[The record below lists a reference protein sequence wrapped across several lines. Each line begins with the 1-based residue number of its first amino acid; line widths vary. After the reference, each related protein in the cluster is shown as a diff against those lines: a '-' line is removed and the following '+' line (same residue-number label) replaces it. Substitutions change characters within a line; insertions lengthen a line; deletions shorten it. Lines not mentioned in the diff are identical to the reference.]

1 MNADAGRAVSQLN
14 AAQRVAEAMAE
25 LGVPRLFGVP
35 GGGSSL
41 DLIEAAAQVGIPFTL
56 ARHETAAVMMA
67 ASAAEITGRPGAC
80 LCTKGPGLANAAN
93 GLAHA
98 SLERAPLMLVTDG
111 FSPTHTGYVT
121 HQWFDQAAF
130 AGPVVRAYEATS
142 GTDIDSCLARL
153 VAAMQGPCPGPV
165 VLELTGEAA
174 KRTAPRA
181 MLPAVVPAPM
191 PGSAPAPEAL
201 AQAQALL
208 GAARR
213 PVLVAGLEARD
224 AAPELRALARA
235 LGCPVLVTYKAKGV
249 VADDDTAFAGIFTG
263 GAAEAALL
271 DQADAIIL
279 AGADPVEFILQPW
292 RYTVPVLDITRFRRP
307 VHYTKPAVVLEG
319 AIAPALAALTAGAA
333 RGDWRA
339 PEIAAARETWQTS
352 LANPGRG
359 DAVGPERLVTLAHA
373 ACRRAGVDARVAV
386 DAGAHMFSATTFW
399 PCARPN
405 DLLISNG
412 LASMGFALPGAI
424 AAALVEPARP
434 AIAFTGDGGLL
445 MCLGELATAAC
456 AGARLVVIV
465 FNDGLLT
472 LIDLKKGNRALPEGA
487 LGWPA
492 PGFAEAARG
501 MGCAG
506 FTVATVAEYEA
517 ALDAA
522 LATPGPSVIDVRI
535 DATGYARQ
543 LQAARG

>member
-14 AAQRVAEAMAE
+14 AAQRVAQAMAE
-25 LGVPRLFGVP
+25 LGVVRLFGVP

-41 DLIEAAAQVGIPFTL
+41 DLIEAAAQAGIPFTL

-67 ASAAEITGRPGAC
+67 ASAAEITGKPGAC

-98 SLERAPLMLVTDG
+98 SLERAPLLLVTDG
-111 FSPTHTGYVT
+111 FSPTHTSYVT

-130 AGPVVRAYEATS
+130 AAPVVRAYAATS
-142 GTDIDSCLARL
+142 GTDIDACLARL

-165 VLELTGEAA
+165 VLELTGEAS
-174 KRTAPRA
+174 KRSGPAATLPAPPRA
-181 MLPAVVPAPM
+181 TP
-191 PGSAPAPEAL
+191 PAPEAL
-201 AQAQALL
+201 TTAQALL
-208 GAARR
+208 RDARR

-224 AAPELRALARA
+224 AAPELRALARV
-235 LGCPVLVTYKAKGV
+235 LGSPVLVTYKAKGV
-249 VADDDTAFAGIFTG
+249 VADDDAAFAGIFTG
-263 GAAEAALL
+263 GMAEAALL
-271 DQADAIIL
+271 DQADLIIL

-292 RYTVPVLDITRFRRP
+292 RYKVPVLDIARFRRE
-307 VHYTKPAVVLEG
+307 VHYTKPDVVLEG
-319 AIAPALAALTAGAA
+319 AIAPALAALATGAA

-339 PEIAAARETWQTS
+339 PEIAAAREAWRIS

-359 DAVGPERLVTLAHA
+359 EAVGPERLVTLAAA
-373 ACRRAGVDARVAV
+373 ACARAGVDARVTV

-399 PCARPN
+399 PCSRPN

-412 LASMGFALPGAI
+412 LASMGFALPAAI

-456 AGARLVVIV
+456 AGAKLVVIV

-506 FTVATVAEYEA
+506 FTAHNVAEYEA

-522 LATPGPSVIDVRI
+522 FATPGPSVIDVRI
-535 DATGYARQ
+535 DATGTARQ
-543 LQAARG
+543 MQAARG

>member
-1 MNADAGRAVSQLN
+1 MNIDVRPAASQLT

-25 LGVPRLFGVP
+25 LGVVRLFGVP

-67 ASAAEITGRPGAC
+67 ASAAEITRRPGAC
-80 LCTKGPGLANAAN
+80 LVTKGPGLANAAN

-98 SLERAPLMLVTDG
+98 SLERAPLLLVTDG

-130 AGPVVRAYEATS
+130 AAPVVRAYEATS
-142 GTDIDSCLARL
+142 GTDIDACLARL
-153 VAAMQGPCPGPV
+153 VAAMQGACPGPV

-174 KRTAPRA
+174 KRSAPRA
-181 MLPAVVPAPM
+181 GLPAPAAALP
-191 PGSAPAPEAL
+191 PATDAL
-201 AQAQALL
+201 EQAQALL
-208 GAARR
+208 RGARR
-213 PVLVAGLEARD
+213 PVLVAGLEARG
-224 AAPELRALARA
+224 AARETHALAAA

-249 VADDDTAFAGIFTG
+249 VADDDAAFAGIFTG

-271 DQADAIIL
+271 DQADLIIL

-292 RYTVPVLDITRFRRP
+292 RYTVPVLDIARFRRP
-307 VHYTKPAVVLEG
+307 VHYTQPDVVLEG
-319 AIAPALAALTAGAA
+319 AIAPALAALAVGAQP
-333 RGDWRA
+333 GDWRA
-339 PEIAAARETWQTS
+339 PDIAAAREAWRAS

-373 ACRRAGVDARVAV
+373 ACRRAGVEARVAV

-412 LASMGFALPGAI
+412 LASMGFALPAAI

-506 FTVATVAEYEA
+506 FTAHNVAEYEA